1 MRERGCRLKC
11 PNCGEEIL
19 GEEATFC
26 PNCGSPLKSKPQ
38 PQSSDYVLASAILA
52 LVAGSFTGA
61 MGYIALYQYSTF
73 LSRYEFSLIV
83 GFLIFGVIGVV
94 SCAFAISGAAFML
107 KRKFFIFSILGAIFP
122 AISAFVTFITV
133 IQYEYGFT
141 DTLIFSQIATVI
153 LAILS
158 AILLFKSRNEFTD
171 QD

>member
-1 MRERGCRLKC
+1 LKC
-11 PNCGEEIL
+11 PNCGEDIL
-19 GEEATFC
+19 DEEATFC
-26 PNCGSPLKSKPQ
+26 PNCGVSLKLQLQ
-38 PQSSDYVLASAILA
+38 PQRSDYVLASAILA
-52 LVAGSFTGA
+52 LIAGSFTGA
-61 MGYIALYQYSTF
+61 MGYIALYQYTELIS
-73 LSRYEFSLIV
+73 LYDFSLII
-83 GFLIFGVIGVV
+83 GFLIFGVIGVI

-141 DTLIFSQIATVI
+141 DTLIFSQIATII

-158 AILLFKSRNEFTD
+158 AILLFKSRNEFKD